1 MPTTVCLAG
10 DTMLGRG
17 VAEVLKQESPPRV
30 VSEEVS
36 ELTREADF
44 FLLNLEC
51 CISTRGEPWPAPG
64 KPFFFRAPPK
74 AIDVL
79 VDLGVDCVTL
89 ANNHALDFGYDAL
102 IDTLD
107 YLDRAGISHVGAG
120 EDINAARRPEVLSTD
135 GFSIAVV
142 GLSDHPA
149 DFVATSD
156 RPGIAFVDLRADKPD
171 WVLEKLRESG
181 GDVVLVTAHWGPNM
195 TSEPLPYVKV
205 AAEDLVANGATFVV
219 GHSAHV
225 FHGVRSP
232 VLFDLGDFVD
242 DYATDPILRNDLGL
256 LWFVTFDRSRP
267 IRLEAVPLK
276 LDYCNTVLARDED
289 AVWIE
294 SRFRESCAAMGTEVS
309 SETGRLLVELA

>member
-1 MPTTVCLAG
+1 MIKLCLAG

-17 VAEVLKQESPPRV
+17 VGEVLNQESPRV
-30 VSEEVS
+30 VSKEVA
-36 ELTREADF
+36 ELTREADL

-51 CISTRGEPWPAPG
+51 CISTRGEPWPAAG
-64 KPFFFRAPPK
+64 KPFFFRAPPA

-120 EDINAARRPEVLSTD
+120 EDITAARRSEVLSRN
-135 GFSIAVV
+135 GFSIEVF

-149 DFVATSD
+149 DFAATID
-156 RPGIAFVDLRADKPD
+156 RPGIAHADLRAGTPD
-171 WVLEKLRESG
+171 WVLGAARKSG
-181 GDVVLVTAHWGPNM
+181 GDPLLVTAHWGPNM
-195 TSEPLPYVKV
+195 TSEPMPYVRV
-205 AAEDLVANGATFVV
+205 AGEDLVANGATLVA

-232 VLFDLGDFVD
+232 VLFDLGDFID

-267 IRLEAVPLK
+267 TQLEAVPLK

-289 AVWIE
+289 AAWIE
-294 SRFRESCAAMGTEVS
+294 HRFRESCAAMGTEVS
-309 SETGRLLVELA
+309 GGSGRLRVELG